1 MEGEGGPF
9 SKGSP
14 SPVSHPS
21 FPNLTSPYAEAIDD
35 ELGDLLMLG
44 LARAFDAHGRAEFKV
59 DGLFDIH
66 RAEIFEE
73 VPVPPRIGLER
84 HRNDR
89 NPGALGKLDADGIE
103 MRGSKT
109 ELRVLCGKT
118 MTERP
123 CLSLASPPSST
134 ATRSSRGLL
143 RPTTMGSR
151 DPSTGPKK
159 GYFSR
164 LSFTTKVTSFHG
176 WIMEGSTN
184 VSNVLI
190 WLPIKTQGPSSERK
204 CSIPAASMRQPTDSS
219 ACAMPSLLWAH
230 ASPSY

>member
-1 MEGEGGPF
+1 MEGEGDL
-9 SKGSP
+9 SRKGSP
-14 SPVSHPS
+14 SPVSYPS

-103 MRGSKT
+103 MRGVENGT
-109 ELRVLCGKT
+109 ARALRKNNDGTALQRQDFAAG
-118 MTERP
+118 RP
-123 CLSLASPPSST
+123 
-134 ATRSSRGLL
+134 
-143 RPTTMGSR
+143 
-151 DPSTGPKK
+151 
-159 GYFSR
+159 F
-164 LSFTTKVTSFHG
+164 
-176 WIMEGSTN
+176 
-184 VSNVLI
+184 
-190 WLPIKTQGPSSERK
+190 
-204 CSIPAASMRQPTDSS
+204 
-219 ACAMPSLLWAH
+219 
-230 ASPSY
+230 